1 MACVVIPERCSS
13 HVALTMLTAV
23 MMPAIVLIRRVTP
36 QLDRLTYVTDVLE
49 KNEQKNRSA

>member
-49 KNEQKNRSA
+49 KKRTEE